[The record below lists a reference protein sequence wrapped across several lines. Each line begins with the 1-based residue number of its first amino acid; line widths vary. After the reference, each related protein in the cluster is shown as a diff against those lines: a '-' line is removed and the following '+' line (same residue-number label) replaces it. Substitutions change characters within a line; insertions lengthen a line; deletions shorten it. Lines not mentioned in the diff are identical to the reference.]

1 MQEIPLHQIDNF
13 ILLLKWAH
21 QKGFA
26 VAEEHIMQPLQM
38 YFGTR
43 DTEPRGDLA
52 KSLEA
57 QRKMREWRI
66 ASNIYKH
73 LFHAHAFEADH
84 HPLVSTLN
92 AFLLDLQGEAALRK
106 TTFAYEFFKAYEW
119 PLKNLQSIVSQEVMT
134 GIEKVFDAHEDV
146 HVVVSHSLTTN
157 QRQALNAE
165 ARELYNRIE
174 LAYARGDEAQLSYL
188 LAQFTGRFCNFPE
201 VAFRAEVDEIIDKIV
216 ADNAAFR
223 HDMRSRLAVRLF
235 QAIARAVE
243 KTDIKTAVRGITTY
257 VITFQDD
264 LSLPYRSELDAIE
277 EKMYRFIERH
287 NLWHRV
293 KLNTGGAAKTTA
305 PQQKGQP

>member
-26 VAEEHIMQPLQM
+26 VAEEHVMQPLQL
-38 YFGTR
+38 YFGSR
-43 DTEPRGDLA
+43 DTENRADLT
-52 KSLEA
+52 KSLEV

-66 ASNIYKH
+66 VSNIYKH
-73 LFHAHAFEADH
+73 LMHAHCFEADH
-84 HPLVSTLN
+84 HPLVNTLN
-92 AFLLDLQGEAALRK
+92 AFLFDLQGEPALRK
-106 TTFAYEFFKAYEW
+106 TTFAYEFFKAFEW
-119 PLKNLQSIVSQEVMT
+119 PLKNLQSIVSQEVVT
-134 GIEKVFDAHEDV
+134 GIERVFDSHDDV

-157 QRQALNAE
+157 QQYSLNAE
-165 ARELYNRIE
+165 ARALYNRIE
-174 LAYARGDEAQLSYL
+174 LAYARGDETQLSYL

-201 VAFRAEVDEIIDKIV
+201 VAFRSEVDEIIEKIV

-235 QAIARAVE
+235 QAIAKAVE

-264 LSLPYRSELDAIE
+264 LSLPYRGELDAIE
-277 EKMYRFIERH
+277 EKMYRFIARH

-293 KLNTGGAAKTTA
+293 KLGHAASRNSDA
-305 PQQKGQP
+305 